1 MNPTPAM
8 ENRRIPTIPT
18 GWAESLHVGS
28 SPTGGTTG
36 GPLKSGP
43 LCICAYGGHMRAVC
57 AGAMAQ
63 ETETIVEGL

>member
-1 MNPTPAM
+1 MRAVCAGAM
-8 ENRRIPTIPT
+8 AQETETIVE
-18 GWAESLHVGS
+18 GLVGS